1 MYGKVL
7 GLFLFISSAIFAQNN
22 TYTLKGSIENDQYNG
37 KKVYLQQLNKTRDG
51 FVNIDSTTVKGNRF
65 VFTKTTQGSE
75 PALRFISTEEPVT
88 YAPAFFL
95 TEPGEINLTIG
106 QTNKVEGTPRNNR
119 FQEFTNLQD
128 SLNNKIETVVQH
140 YSQLLQTSGN
150 EEKMLKEGQA
160 IMKEL
165 QKSRYNFA
173 KENINNDLG
182 EFIALSSFEV
192 LTPDQV
198 LELTALMRPEFR
210 NSDLGQQVITY
221 YQQALAVREAKS
233 LQATGAPYKDI
244 TLKDPLGNNI
254 SLSDYVG
261 KHKVVLIDFWASW
274 CGPCIKEMPHV
285 IEAYNQYKD
294 KGFEIVGISMD
305 EDQSRWLGAIDRL
318 NMTWPQMSDL
328 KGWKS
333 AAAKLYGINSIPFT
347 LLIDKDGKI
356 IDSNLRGT
364 QLLTKLQELLN

>member
-1 MYGKVL
+1 MYGKLL
-7 GLFLFISSAIFAQNN
+7 GLFLFVSTAIGAQNT
-22 TYTLKGSIENDQYNG
+22 TYTLKGSIEDNQYNG
-37 KKVYLQQLNKTRDG
+37 KKVYLQQLNHTRDG
-51 FVNIDSTTVKGNRF
+51 FINIDSTIVKDNRF
-65 VFTKTTQGSE
+65 SFTKTAQEKE
-75 PALRFISTEEPVT
+75 PSLRFISTEAPIN

-95 TEPGEINLTIG
+95 AEPGEIVLEIG
-106 QTNKVEGTPRNNR
+106 QKNKIKGTLRNNS
-119 FQEFTNLQD
+119 FQNFSNLQD
-128 SLNNKIETVVQH
+128 SLNNEIETIVQK

-150 EEKMLKEGQA
+150 QDKMMKEGQA

-165 QKSRYNFA
+165 QESRYSFA

-198 LELTALMRPEFR
+198 LELTSMMRPEFR
-210 NSDLGQQVITY
+210 NSDLGQQVISY
-221 YQQALAVREAKS
+221 YEAKN
-233 LQATGAPYKDI
+233 LKVAGAPYKDI
-244 TLKDPLGNNI
+244 TLKDPMGNNI

-294 KGFEIVGISMD
+294 KGFEIVGVSMD
-305 EDQSRWLGAIDRL
+305 EDQARWLGAIDRL

-333 AAAKLYGINSIPFT
+333 AAAKLYGIDSIPYT
-347 LLIDKDGKI
+347 LLIDQDGKI

-364 QLLTKLQELLN
+364 QLLTKLQELLD